1 MKIMESAE
9 NYLETILVLS
19 NKGDKVRSIDIVTE
33 TGYTKPSISRAV
45 KSLKESGYISVD
57 VHGYIDL
64 LPSGRAIAEKI
75 YERHRFLSKYLMKI
89 GVSEETALTDACR
102 IEHVI
107 SEESFDKLK
116 EFVMNFR
123 TKFLEVN
130 LQMNRDRGAL
140 ISAIIGNMSEIL
152 KQTLLP

>member
-57 VHGYIDL
+57 VMVY
-64 LPSGRAIAEKI
+64 
-75 YERHRFLSKYLMKI
+75 
-89 GVSEETALTDACR
+89 
-102 IEHVI
+102 
-107 SEESFDKLK
+107 
-116 EFVMNFR
+116 
-123 TKFLEVN
+123 
-130 LQMNRDRGAL
+130 
-140 ISAIIGNMSEIL
+140 
-152 KQTLLP
+152 

>member
-75 YERHRFLSKYLMKI
+75 YERHRFLSKYLMNI

-116 EFVMNFR
+116 EFVR
-123 TKFLEVN
+123 TLEQN
-130 LQMNRDRGAL
+130 
-140 ISAIIGNMSEIL
+140 S
-152 KQTLLP
+152 

>member
-33 TGYTKPSISRAV
+33 TGYTKPSISRVV

-57 VHGYIDL
+57 VHGY
-64 LPSGRAIAEKI
+64 IAEKI

-116 EFVMNFR
+116 EFVR
-123 TKFLEVN
+123 TLEQN
-130 LQMNRDRGAL
+130 
-140 ISAIIGNMSEIL
+140 S
-152 KQTLLP
+152 

>member
-45 KSLKESGYISVD
+45 KSLEESGYISVD

-116 EFVMNFR
+116 EFVR
-123 TKFLEVN
+123 TLEQN
-130 LQMNRDRGAL
+130 
-140 ISAIIGNMSEIL
+140 S
-152 KQTLLP
+152 

>member
-33 TGYTKPSISRAV
+33 TGYTKPSISRVV

-64 LPSGRAIAEKI
+64 LPSGRVIAEKI

-116 EFVMNFR
+116 EFVR
-123 TKFLEVN
+123 TLEQN
-130 LQMNRDRGAL
+130 
-140 ISAIIGNMSEIL
+140 S
-152 KQTLLP
+152 

>member
-75 YERHRFLSKYLMKI
+75 YERHRFLSKYLMKPLLLMHA
-89 GVSEETALTDACR
+89 GLNMSSVKK
-102 IEHVI
+102 V
-107 SEESFDKLK
+107 
-116 EFVMNFR
+116 
-123 TKFLEVN
+123 
-130 LQMNRDRGAL
+130 L
-140 ISAIIGNMSEIL
+140 ISWKSLSEL
-152 KQTLLP
+152 